1 MARKTPYK
9 TEKKQTCTCHFHEGK
24 KFVMKMK
31 IKEDVKLGASE
42 NANKR
47 RKSKCKNINGI
58 VGSLKSLQH
67 QIKAPKLLLNEN

>member
-1 MARKTPYK
+1 
-9 TEKKQTCTCHFHEGK
+9 
-24 KFVMKMK
+24 MK
-31 IKEDVKLGASE
+31 IKENVKLGASE

-47 RKSKCKNINGI
+47 KKSKCKNINGI